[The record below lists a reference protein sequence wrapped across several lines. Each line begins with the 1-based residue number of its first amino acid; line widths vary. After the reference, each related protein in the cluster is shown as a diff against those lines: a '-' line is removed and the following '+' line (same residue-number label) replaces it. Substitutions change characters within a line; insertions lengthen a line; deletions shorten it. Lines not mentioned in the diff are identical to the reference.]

1 MRAPPET
8 DQLAV
13 PSRILMGPGPSMIS
27 PRVRQAMAA
36 PALGYMDPD
45 FLDVLD
51 DIQELLRYTF
61 QTDNEWTLATSGTGT
76 AAMETA
82 IGNLVEPGDTM
93 LVRTNGYWGDRMAQ
107 MARRVGGEVAPLDVP
122 ATAPVAPGDVEAA
135 FAEHDVDVFAF
146 CHADTTTGIRQPDV
160 PELTGI
166 AREHDAYTIMD
177 CVTSLSGV
185 EVRVDDWGVDA
196 AYGSPQKC
204 LSCTPGVTPLTV
216 NDRAREKILNR
227 ETDPVSWYLDLAG
240 VMGYWG
246 EDPSYH
252 HTPPTSSL
260 YGLRESLRMVA
271 AEGLEERWERHREVA
286 GELVGGLERL
296 GLELFPERDHWLP
309 SLNTVR
315 VPDGVDDTA
324 VIEFLLTEYNIEIA
338 SGLGDL
344 SGEVW
349 RIGCMGYSARR
360 QNVAALLNAMA
371 EALAAQNYDTDRPRS
386 DTDGQTYGPTGP
398 DT

>member
-1 MRAPPET
+1 MRQPPTVE
-8 DQLAV
+8 QLDV

-27 PRVRQAMAA
+27 PRVRQAMST
-36 PALGYMDPD
+36 PALGHMFPAFTDL
-45 FLDVLD
+45 LDE
-51 DIQELLRYTF
+51 IQELLRYTF

-93 LVRTNGYWGDRMAQ
+93 LVRTSGYWGDRMAQ
-107 MARRVGGEVAPLDVP
+107 MARRVDGEVVPLEVP
-122 ATAPVAPGDVEAA
+122 ATAPVDPDDVEAA
-135 FAEHDVDVFAF
+135 FAEHDIDVFGF

-166 AREHDAYTIMD
+166 ARDHDAYTIMD

-185 EVRVDDWGVDA
+185 EVRVDQWGVDA

-216 NDRAREKILNR
+216 NDRAREKILDR
-227 ETDPVSWYLDLAG
+227 ETDPRSWYLDLEG
-240 VMGYWG
+240 VMEYWG
-246 EDPSYH
+246 AEPSYH

-260 YGLRESLRMVA
+260 YGLREALRIVA
-271 AEGLEERWERHREVA
+271 EEGLEERWARHRRVA
-286 GELVGGLERL
+286 STLVDGLEDLGLERFVD
-296 GLELFPERDHWLP
+296 GDHWLP
-309 SLNTVR
+309 TLNTIK

-324 VIEFLLTEYNIEIA
+324 VIEFLVAEYDIEIA

-344 SGEVW
+344 SGDLW
-349 RIGCMGYSARR
+349 RIGCMGHSARP
-360 QNVAALLNAMA
+360 QNVAALLDAMG
-371 EALAAQNYDTDRPRS
+371 EALAAQGYDTGKPI
-386 DTDGQTYGPTGP
+386 QV
-398 DT
+398 

>member
-1 MRAPPET
+1 MRDTPET
-8 DQLAV
+8 GQLDV

-27 PRVRQAMAA
+27 PRVRQAMSA
-36 PALGYMDPD
+36 PALGYTDPD
-45 FLDVLD
+45 FLEVID

-76 AAMETA
+76 AAMETT

-107 MARRVGGEVAPLDVP
+107 MARRVGGEVIPLDVP
-122 ATAPVAPGDVEAA
+122 ATAPVDPADVEDA
-135 FAEHDVDVFAF
+135 FAEHDIDVFGF

-160 PELTGI
+160 PELAGI

-185 EVRVDDWGVDA
+185 EVRIDDWGVDA

-240 VMGYWG
+240 VMEYWG
-246 EDPSYH
+246 DDPSYH
-252 HTPPTSSL
+252 HTPPTSAL
-260 YGLRESLRMVA
+260 YGLREALRIVA
-271 AEGLEERWERHREVA
+271 EEGLEARWERHRTVA
-286 GELVGGLERL
+286 GELVDGLERL
-296 GLELFPERDHWLP
+296 GLELFPDRDHWLP

-315 VPDGVDDTA
+315 VPDRVDDAA
-324 VIEFLLTEYNIEIA
+324 VIEFLLAEYDIEIA

-344 SGEVW
+344 SGVVW
-349 RIGCMGYSARR
+349 RIGCMGHSARR
-360 QNVAALLNAMA
+360 QNVAALLNAME
-371 EALAAQNYDTDRPRS
+371 EALAAQNYSTSEPIEAE
-386 DTDGQTYGPTGP
+386 
-398 DT
+398 

>member
-1 MRAPPET
+1 
-8 DQLAV
+8 
-13 PSRILMGPGPSMIS
+13 
-27 PRVRQAMAA
+27 
-36 PALGYMDPD
+36 MDPD

-51 DIQELLRYTF
+51 NVQQLLRYTF

-107 MARRVGGEVAPLDVP
+107 MARRVGGEVTPLDVP
-122 ATAPVAPGDVEAA
+122 ATAPLDPGDVEAA
-135 FAEHDVDVFAF
+135 FAEHDIDVFGF

-160 PELTGI
+160 SELTGI

-227 ETDPVSWYLDLAG
+227 EADPVSWYLDLAG
-240 VMGYWG
+240 VMEYWG

-260 YGLRESLRMVA
+260 YGLREALRIVA
-271 AEGLEERWERHREVA
+271 EEGLEERWERHSTVA
-286 GELVGGLERL
+286 GELVDGLERL
-296 GLELFPERDHWLP
+296 GLELFPDRDHWLP

-324 VIEFLLTEYNIEIA
+324 VIEFLLAEYDIEIA

-344 SGEVW
+344 SGELW

-360 QNVAALLNAMA
+360 QNVAALLNAME
-371 EALAAQNYDTDRPRS
+371 EALAAQNYDT
-386 DTDGQTYGPTGP
+386 GGPIEV
-398 DT
+398 

>member
-1 MRAPPET
+1 MT
-8 DQLAV
+8 DQPEIDQLDV

-27 PRVRQAMAA
+27 PRVRQAMSA
-36 PALGYMDPD
+36 PALGHMFPA
-45 FLDVLD
+45 FLELLD

-61 QTDNEWTLATSGTGT
+61 QTDNDWTLATSGTGT

-93 LVRTNGYWGDRMAQ
+93 LVRANGYWGDRMAQ
-107 MARRVGGEVAPLDVP
+107 MARRVGGEVAPLDAP
-122 ATAPVAPGDVEAA
+122 ATAPVDPGDVEAA
-135 FAEHDVDVFAF
+135 FAEHDIDVFGF

-160 PELTGI
+160 PELTRI

-227 ETDPVSWYLDLAG
+227 ETDPRSWYLDLAG
-240 VMGYWG
+240 VMEYWG
-246 EDPSYH
+246 EESSYH

-260 YGLRESLRMVA
+260 YGLREALRIVA
-271 AEGLEERWERHREVA
+271 EEGLEERWERHRRVA
-286 GELVGGLERL
+286 DKLVDGLESL
-296 GLELFPERDHWLP
+296 GLEMFADRDHWLP
-309 SLNTVR
+309 TLNTVE
-315 VPDGVDDTA
+315 VPDNVDDTA
-324 VIEFLLTEYNIEIA
+324 VIEFLLREYDIEIA
-338 SGLGDL
+338 SGLGEL
-344 SGEVW
+344 SGDLW
-349 RIGCMGYSARR
+349 RIGCMGHSARP
-360 QNVAALLNAMA
+360 QNVAALLNAME
-371 EALAAQNYDTDRPRS
+371 EALAAQNYDTGEPIEA
-386 DTDGQTYGPTGP
+386 
-398 DT
+398 

>member
-1 MRAPPET
+1 MRDPPT
-8 DQLAV
+8 PGQLDV

-36 PALGYMDPD
+36 PALGYMDPE
-45 FLDVLD
+45 FLDLLD
-51 DIQELLRYTF
+51 EIQELLRYTF

-107 MARRVGGEVAPLDVP
+107 MARRVGGEVVPLDVP
-122 ATAPVAPGDVEAA
+122 ATAPLDPGDVEAA
-135 FAEHDVDVFAF
+135 FAAHDIDVFGF

-160 PELTGI
+160 SELTGI
-166 AREHDAYTIMD
+166 AREHYAYTIMD

-216 NDRAREKILNR
+216 NGRARERILTR
-227 ETDPVSWYLDLAG
+227 ETDPTSWYLDLAG
-240 VMGYWG
+240 VMEYWG
-246 EDPSYH
+246 KDPSYH
-252 HTPPTSSL
+252 HTPPTSAL
-260 YGLRESLRMVA
+260 YGLRESLRIVA
-271 AEGLEERWERHREVA
+271 GEGLEERWERHRRVA
-286 GELVGGLERL
+286 GELVDGLERL
-296 GLELFPERDHWLP
+296 GLESFPDRDHWLP
-309 SLNTVR
+309 SLNTIR
-315 VPDGVDDTA
+315 VPDGVDDAA
-324 VIEFLLTEYNIEIA
+324 VIEFLLAEYDIEIA
-338 SGLGDL
+338 GGLGEL
-344 SGEVW
+344 SGELW

-360 QNVAALLNAMA
+360 QNVAALLTAME
-371 EALAAQNYDTDRPRS
+371 EALAAQNYTVGEPAGD
-386 DTDGQTYGPTGP
+386 
-398 DT
+398 